1 MQRRRSA
8 GGTRNRY
15 EIAAPESGHD
25 CAIVDVLTQYDFRMC
40 IRMECSPP
48 KKWLRSDRSKLSTG
62 REMGG
67 WECER
72 NVDRGQQA
80 HGFRPTP
87 FFQVS
92 KMAQSMQLIGED
104 GVMAQ
109 ADARAFAMLMAP
121 NRTARRLMAADRT
134 IAGAINRVATMRRRL
149 EAGAKRAYAIADRA
163 LQRELAESI
172 APGWGR
178 TFRVKMQSPPFRS
191 ASDRKISRS
200 KMAPSAA
207 RPLRRYR
214 TPLIDARG
222 RVALYMNVT
231 YKGFKSKGWR
241 SGLAAAHIEYIFRDG
256 SLEEGDVQ
264 LAHPIS
270 NMGESVEE
278 IEAAWRMLETVE
290 EGYRANAKVQYRM
303 VLNLPHG
310 LSAGQR
316 RSFVHEFCERTF
328 ARLGLPY
335 AAALHV
341 PDELSD
347 QRNVHAHIV
356 FSTRPCER
364 TASFQWDVAEEK
376 VNGLTD
382 KAGLFR
388 LRALCAAH
396 MNQACRF
403 AGLATRFTHLSYQA
417 RGLNAQRQERVGPER
432 MAAFDR
438 GETVAVIESNARI
451 VKLNELGVATGRT
464 AKKLGLAQR
473 ETALLA
479 RSVEIAARRRYV
491 HAQRDTLT
499 EFMRRIRAV
508 AIPSRRRSLPDAAVV
523 REIASRAA
531 SVRRVIQARAD
542 HNLPKGRSANVQSIA
557 ANVRRMMSQRILL
570 EARRT
575 GIDQAVTQ
583 LAAIRQRLDQ
593 NGLAAAAAADAA
605 AAVATAAATAA
616 AATVNEAGRA
626 VLLGAKVAPY
636 QTGKLGLQ
644 LDTSRLDASD
654 AARVQAMDD
663 NARRAALSERHRN
676 DRRRAADI
684 AAAAEAQQAQHQR
697 AWNDFVE
704 ELRMKRRYIAL
715 KDGKP
720 VWHASTLGRHGLG
733 PSAILPAEFER
744 DVQEIL
750 QRQRSGLS
758 QISQY
763 CRSAPGG
770 IRKVGDK
777 WSVTESAPPQIRDLV
792 RAWEE
797 EPLMQA
803 ELERQARS
811 APQLPD
817 GPISTTLP
825 SPAPLDGTLG
835 VTPDRSVTVSGG
847 MRIPGDGPSR
857 AAERSNNPV
866 PPRQSLSSYEAML
879 IAAAEARKKHDARW
893 RRSRRLDMPDASS
906 AFGSSGERKPD
917 LIQPRKDI
925 HPFPPDKD
933 FGR

>member
-1 MQRRRSA
+1 VQRRRSA
-8 GGTRNRY
+8 GGTRIRY
-15 EIAAPESGHD
+15 EIAAPEIGHD
-25 CAIVDVLTQYDFRMC
+25 CAIVDVLTQHNSRMFS

-48 KKWLRSDRSKLSTG
+48 KKWPRSDRSKLSTG
-62 REMGG
+62 REVGG

-134 IAGAINRVATMRRRL
+134 IAGAINRVATMRRRR
-149 EAGAKRAYAIADRA
+149 EAGAERAYAIADRA

-207 RPLRRYR
+207 RPLRRYQ

-231 YKGFKSKGWR
+231 YKGFNSKGWR
-241 SGLAAAHIEYIFRDG
+241 SGLAAAHVEYIFRDG

-278 IEAAWRMLETVE
+278 IEAAWRMLEAVE
-290 EGYRANAKVQYRM
+290 EGYRANAKVQYRV

-316 RSFVHEFCERTF
+316 RLFVHEFCERTF
-328 ARLGLPY
+328 GRLGLPY

-347 QRNVHAHIV
+347 RRNVHAHIV

-364 TASFQWDVAEEK
+364 TSSYQWDVAEEK

-396 MNQACRF
+396 MNQACRH

-417 RGLNAQRQERVGPER
+417 RGLNAHRQERVGPER

-451 VKLNELGVATGRT
+451 VALNELGAAGDRT
-464 AKKLGLAQR
+464 TKQLALAER

-479 RSVEIAARRRYV
+479 RSVEIAARRRNLD
-491 HAQRDTLT
+491 AQRGSLAELT
-499 EFMRRIRAV
+499 RRIRDI
-508 AIPSRRRSLPDAAVV
+508 AIPSRRRPLPDVV
-523 REIASRAA
+523 IIREIASGAT
-531 SVRRVIQARAD
+531 SVRTAIQARAD
-542 HNLPKGRSANVQSIA
+542 HYVPKGRADVQSIA
-557 ANVRRMMSQRILL
+557 ATIRRMMAHRNLL

-575 GIDQAVTQ
+575 GLDQAVGQ
-583 LAAIRQRLDQ
+583 LGALRRRLDQ
-593 NGLAAAAAADAA
+593 KRL
-605 AAVATAAATAA
+605 ATAAATAVA
-616 AATVNEAGRA
+616 ANEAGRA
-626 VLLGAKVAPY
+626 ALLGAKVAPY
-636 QTGKLGLQ
+636 QTGKLGLE
-644 LDTSRLDASD
+644 LDLSRLDASE

-684 AAAAEAQQAQHQR
+684 AAAAAAEAQQAQHQR
-697 AWNDFVE
+697 AWIDFVE
-704 ELRMKRRYIAL
+704 ELRLRRRHIAI

-720 VWHASTLGRHGLG
+720 VWDPATLKRHGLE
-733 PSAILPAEFER
+733 PSAIPPTELAR
-744 DVQEIL
+744 DIQEIL
-750 QRQRSGLS
+750 QRQRSEIS

-763 CRSAPGG
+763 CRSSPGS
-770 IRKVGDK
+770 IRKVGNK
-777 WSVTESAPPQIRDLV
+777 WTATESAPPQIRNLL

-797 EPLMQA
+797 EPMVQA
-803 ELERQARS
+803 ALERLVDAPSQ
-811 APQLPD
+811 PQLNPVAA
-817 GPISTTLP
+817 TLP
-825 SPAPLDGTLG
+825 SPAPSIEMPA
-835 VTPDRSVTVSGG
+835 VTPDRSTTGSAG
-847 MRIPGDGPSR
+847 IPGDGRSSS
-857 AAERSNNPV
+857 AERSSS
-866 PPRQSLSSYEAML
+866 PPTPPQSLSPYELML
-879 IAAAEARKKHDARW
+879 VAAAEARAKHDARW
-893 RRSRRLDMPDASS
+893 RRSRRLDMPDSS
-906 AFGSSGERKPD
+906 IALGSSGEQKPD
-917 LIQPRKDI
+917 PKEPRRSLP
-925 HPFPPDKD
+925 PFRPDKD

>member
-1 MQRRRSA
+1 
-8 GGTRNRY
+8 
-15 EIAAPESGHD
+15 
-25 CAIVDVLTQYDFRMC
+25 
-40 IRMECSPP
+40 
-48 KKWLRSDRSKLSTG
+48 
-62 REMGG
+62 
-67 WECER
+67 
-72 NVDRGQQA
+72 
-80 HGFRPTP
+80 
-87 FFQVS
+87 
-92 KMAQSMQLIGED
+92 MAQSMHLVGED

-109 ADARAFAMLMAP
+109 ADARAFAILMAP
-121 NRTARRLMAADRT
+121 NRTARRLASADRT

-149 EAGAKRAYAIADRA
+149 EAGAERAYAIADRA

-178 TFRVKMQSPPFRS
+178 TFRVKMQSPPIRS

-207 RPLRRYR
+207 RPLRRYQ

-264 LAHPIS
+264 LSHPIS

-278 IEAAWRMLETVE
+278 IEAAWRMLEAVE
-290 EGYRANAKVQYRM
+290 EGYRANAKVQYRV

-316 RSFVHEFCERTF
+316 RLFVHEFCERTF
-328 ARLGLPY
+328 GRLGLPY

-347 QRNVHAHIV
+347 RRNVHAHIV

-364 TASFQWDVAEEK
+364 TSSYQWDVAEEK

-451 VKLNELGVATGRT
+451 VALNELGAAGDRT
-464 AKKLGLAQR
+464 TKQLALAER

-479 RSVEIAARRRYV
+479 RSVEIAARRRNLD
-491 HAQRDTLT
+491 AQRDNIAELT
-499 EFMRRIRAV
+499 RRIRDI
-508 AIPSRRRSLPDAAVV
+508 AIPSRRRPLPDVV
-523 REIASRAA
+523 IIREIASGAT
-531 SVRRVIQARAD
+531 SVRTAIQARAD
-542 HNLPKGRSANVQSIA
+542 HYVPKGRADVQSIA
-557 ANVRRMMSQRILL
+557 ATIRRMMAHRNLL

-575 GIDQAVTQ
+575 GLDQAVGQ
-583 LAAIRQRLDQ
+583 LGALRRRLDQ
-593 NGLAAAAAADAA
+593 KRL
-605 AAVATAAATAA
+605 ATAAATAVA
-616 AATVNEAGRA
+616 ANEAGRA

-636 QTGKLGLQ
+636 QTGKLGLE
-644 LDTSRLDASD
+644 LDLSRLDASE

-697 AWNDFVE
+697 AWIDFVE
-704 ELRMKRRYIAL
+704 ELRMRRRYIAI

-720 VWHASTLGRHGLG
+720 VWRPAMLGRHGLE

-750 QRQRSGLS
+750 QRQRSELS

-797 EPLMQA
+797 EPMVQA
-803 ELERQARS
+803 ALERLAHTP
-811 APQLPD
+811 PQPQHN
-817 GPISTTLP
+817 PIATTLL
-825 SPAPLDGTLG
+825 SPAPSKEMSA
-835 VTPDRSVTVSGG
+835 VPPDRSTTGG
-847 MRIPGDGPSR
+847 AGIPGDGRPS
-857 AAERSNNPV
+857 AAGRSSS
-866 PPRQSLSSYEAML
+866 PPKPPQSLSPYELML
-879 IAAAEARKKHDARW
+879 VAAAEARAKHDARW
-893 RRSRRLDMPDASS
+893 RRSRRLDMPDPSNAL
-906 AFGSSGERKPD
+906 GSPGERKPD
-917 LIQPRKDI
+917 PKEPRKSLR
-925 HPFPPDKD
+925 PFPPGRD

>member
-1 MQRRRSA
+1 VQRRRSA
-8 GGTRNRY
+8 GGTRIRY
-15 EIAAPESGHD
+15 EIAAPEIGHD
-25 CAIVDVLTQYDFRMC
+25 CAIVDVLTQHNSRMFS

-48 KKWLRSDRSKLSTG
+48 KKWPRSDRSKLSTG
-62 REMGG
+62 REVGG

-109 ADARAFAMLMAP
+109 ADARAFAILMASD
-121 NRTARRLMAADRT
+121 RTARRLRATDRT
-134 IAGAINRVATMRRRL
+134 IAGAINRVATMRRRR
-149 EAGAKRAYAIADRA
+149 EAGAERAYAIADRA

-207 RPLRRYR
+207 RPLRRYQ

-231 YKGFKSKGWR
+231 YKGFNSKGWR

-278 IEAAWRMLETVE
+278 IEAAWRMLEAVE
-290 EGYRANAKVQYRM
+290 EGYRANAKVQYRV
-303 VLNLPHG
+303 VLNLPHE

-316 RSFVHEFCERTF
+316 RSFVYEFCERTF
-328 ARLGLPY
+328 GRLGLPY
-335 AAALHV
+335 AAALHA

-364 TASFQWDVAEEK
+364 TASYQWDLAEEK

-396 MNQACRF
+396 MNQACRH

-417 RGLNAQRQERVGPER
+417 RGLNAQRQERVGPQR

-451 VKLNELGVATGRT
+451 VKLNELGVATDRT
-464 AKKLGLAQR
+464 AKKLVLAER

-479 RSVEIAARRRYV
+479 RSVEIAARRRNLA
-491 HAQRDTLT
+491 AQRDTLAKLT
-499 EFMRRIRAV
+499 RRIRAV
-508 AIPSRRRSLPDAAVV
+508 TIPSRRRPLPDVAIV
-523 REIASRAA
+523 RDIASGAVSVRKVIEARAA
-531 SVRRVIQARAD
+531 
-542 HNLPKGRSANVQSIA
+542 HNVPMSRSANVRSIA
-557 ANVRRMMSQRILL
+557 ATVRRMMAQRILL

-583 LAAIRQRLDQ
+583 LGAIRQRVDQ
-593 NGLAAAAAADAA
+593 NRL
-605 AAVATAAATAA
+605 ATATATATAA
-616 AATVNEAGRA
+616 AANEAGRS

-636 QTGKLGLQ
+636 QTGRLGLE
-644 LDTSRLDASD
+644 LDISRLDASE
-654 AARVQAMDD
+654 AARVQAMDEH
-663 NARRAALSERHRN
+663 ARRAALSERHRN
-676 DRRRAADI
+676 DRRTAADI
-684 AAAAEAQQAQHQR
+684 TAAAEAHQAQHQR
-697 AWNDFVE
+697 AWSNLLQ
-704 ELRMKRRYIAL
+704 ELRKTRRYIPSEN
-715 KDGKP
+715 GKP
-720 VWHASTLGRHGLG
+720 VWHSSTLGRHGLG
-733 PSAILPAEFER
+733 PSAILPAELER

-750 QRQRSGLS
+750 QRQRSEMS

-763 CRSAPGG
+763 CRSSPGS
-770 IRKVGDK
+770 IRKVGDT
-777 WSVTESAPPQIRDLV
+777 WSVAETAPPGIRDLV
-792 RAWEE
+792 GAWAN
-797 EPLMQA
+797 EPLVQA
-803 ELERQARS
+803 ALERQARS
-811 APQLPD
+811 ATETQN
-817 GPISTTLP
+817 GPVSSSLP
-825 SPAPLDGTLG
+825 SPAPSNEISA
-835 VTPDRSVTVSGG
+835 VTPDRSATVSGG
-847 MRIPGDGPSR
+847 VGIPGDGRSRVAEPSN
-857 AAERSNNPV
+857 SPL
-866 PPRQSLSSYEAML
+866 PPRQRLSSYEQIL
-879 IAAAEARKKHDARW
+879 VAAAEARKKHDARW
-893 RRSRRLDMPDASS
+893 RRARRLDMPDASS
-906 AFGSSGERKPD
+906 ALGSPGERKPD
-917 LIQPRKDI
+917 QIRPKEGVR
-925 HPFPPDKD
+925 PFPPDKD

>member
-1 MQRRRSA
+1 
-8 GGTRNRY
+8 
-15 EIAAPESGHD
+15 
-25 CAIVDVLTQYDFRMC
+25 
-40 IRMECSPP
+40 
-48 KKWLRSDRSKLSTG
+48 
-62 REMGG
+62 
-67 WECER
+67 
-72 NVDRGQQA
+72 
-80 HGFRPTP
+80 
-87 FFQVS
+87 
-92 KMAQSMQLIGED
+92 MAQSMQLIGED

-109 ADARAFAMLMAP
+109 ADARAFAILMAP
-121 NRTARRLMAADRT
+121 DRTARRLRAADRT
-134 IAGAINRVATMRRRL
+134 IAGAINRVATMRRRR
-149 EAGAKRAYAIADRA
+149 EAGAERAYATADRA

-207 RPLRRYR
+207 RPLRRYQ

-231 YKGFKSKGWR
+231 YKGFNSKGWR

-278 IEAAWRMLETVE
+278 IEAAWRMLEAVE
-290 EGYRANAKVQYRM
+290 EGYRANAKVQYRV
-303 VLNLPHG
+303 VLNLPHE

-328 ARLGLPY
+328 GRLGLPY

-364 TASFQWDVAEEK
+364 TASYQWDVAEEK

-396 MNQACRF
+396 MNQACRH

-451 VKLNELGVATGRT
+451 VKLNELSVATNST
-464 AKKLGLAQR
+464 AKKLVLAER

-479 RSVEIAARRRYV
+479 RSVEIAARRRNLA
-491 HAQRDTLT
+491 AQRDTLAELT
-499 EFMRRIRAV
+499 RRIRAV
-508 AIPSRRRSLPDAAVV
+508 AIPSRRRPLPDVAIV
-523 REIASRAA
+523 RDIALRAA
-531 SVRRVIQARAD
+531 SVRKVIDARAA
-542 HNLPKGRSANVQSIA
+542 HYVPMSRSADVQSIA
-557 ANVRRMMSQRILL
+557 ATVRRMMAQRILL

-575 GIDQAVTQ
+575 GVDQAVTQ
-583 LAAIRQRLDQ
+583 LGAIRQRLDQ
-593 NGLAAAAAADAA
+593 NRLVT
-605 AAVATAAATAA
+605 AVATATAA
-616 AATVNEAGRA
+616 NEAGRS

-636 QTGKLGLQ
+636 QTGRLGLE
-644 LDTSRLDASD
+644 LDISRLDASE
-654 AARVQAMDD
+654 AARVQAMDEH
-663 NARRAALSERHRN
+663 ARRAALSERHRN
-676 DRRRAADI
+676 DRRTAADI
-684 AAAAEAQQAQHQR
+684 AAAAAAEAHQAQHQR
-697 AWNDFVE
+697 AWNDIVA
-704 ELRMKRRYIAL
+704 ELRMKRRYIAI

-720 VWHASTLGRHGLG
+720 VWDPSMLGRHGLE
-733 PSAILPAEFER
+733 PSAIPPAERAR

-750 QRQRSGLS
+750 QRQRSEMS

-763 CRSAPGG
+763 CRSSPGS

-777 WSVTESAPPQIRDLV
+777 WSVTESAPPQIRNLL

-797 EPLMQA
+797 EPMVQA
-803 ELERQARS
+803 ALERLAEVPSQ
-811 APQLPD
+811 PQNMPVAA
-817 GPISTTLP
+817 TLP
-825 SPAPLDGTLG
+825 YPAPSSGISA
-835 VTPDRSVTVSGG
+835 VTPDRSATVGVG
-847 MRIPGDGPSR
+847 IPGDGRPS
-857 AAERSNNPV
+857 AAERSSSAPS
-866 PPRQSLSSYEAML
+866 PRQRLSSYEQIL
-879 IAAAEARKKHDARW
+879 VAAAEARKKHDARW

-906 AFGSSGERKPD
+906 ALGSPGERKPD
-917 LIQPRKDI
+917 QIQPREGVR
-925 HPFPPDKD
+925 PFPPDKD

>member
-1 MQRRRSA
+1 
-8 GGTRNRY
+8 
-15 EIAAPESGHD
+15 
-25 CAIVDVLTQYDFRMC
+25 
-40 IRMECSPP
+40 
-48 KKWLRSDRSKLSTG
+48 
-62 REMGG
+62 
-67 WECER
+67 
-72 NVDRGQQA
+72 
-80 HGFRPTP
+80 
-87 FFQVS
+87 
-92 KMAQSMQLIGED
+92 MQLIGED

-109 ADARAFAMLMAP
+109 ADARAFAILMATD
-121 NRTARRLMAADRT
+121 RTARRLRAADRT
-134 IAGAINRVATMRRRL
+134 IAGAINRVATMRRRR
-149 EAGAKRAYAIADRA
+149 EAGAERAYAIADRA

-178 TFRVKMQSPPFRS
+178 TFRVKMQSPPFRP

-231 YKGFKSKGWR
+231 YKGFNSKGWR
-241 SGLAAAHIEYIFRDG
+241 SGLAAAHVEYIFRDG

-264 LAHPIS
+264 LVHPIS

-278 IEAAWRMLETVE
+278 IEAAWRMLEAVE
-290 EGYRANAKVQYRM
+290 EGYRANAKVQYRV
-303 VLNLPHG
+303 VLNLPHE

-316 RSFVHEFCERTF
+316 RSFVYEFCERTF
-328 ARLGLPY
+328 GRLGLPY

-364 TASFQWDVAEEK
+364 TASYQWDVAEEK

-396 MNQACRF
+396 MNQACRH

-438 GETVAVIESNARI
+438 GETVAVIENNAHI
-451 VKLNELGVATGRT
+451 VTLNELSVATDST
-464 AKKLGLAQR
+464 AKKRVLAER

-479 RSVEIAARRRYV
+479 RSVEIAARRRNLD
-491 HAQRDTLT
+491 AQRDTLAKLT
-499 EFMRRIRAV
+499 RRIRAV
-508 AIPSRRRSLPDAAVV
+508 AIPSRRRPLPDVAIV

-531 SVRRVIQARAD
+531 SVRTVIRARAA
-542 HNLPKGRSANVQSIA
+542 HNVPMSRSADVQSIA
-557 ANVRRMMSQRILL
+557 ATVRRMMAQRILL

-575 GIDQAVTQ
+575 GLDQTVAQ
-583 LAAIRQRLDQ
+583 LRAIRQRLDQ
-593 NGLAAAAAADAA
+593 NRLT
-605 AAVATAAATAA
+605 TAAATAA
-616 AATVNEAGRA
+616 AANEAGRS

-636 QTGKLGLQ
+636 QTGRLGLE
-644 LDTSRLDASD
+644 LDISRLDGAE
-654 AARVQAMDD
+654 AARVQAMDEH
-663 NARRAALSERHRN
+663 ARRAALSERHRN
-676 DRRRAADI
+676 DRRAAADLK
-684 AAAAEAQQAQHQR
+684 AAAEKGQRQHQV
-697 AWNDFVE
+697 AWQNLLE
-704 ELRMKRRYIAL
+704 ELRTKRRHIAT

-720 VWHASTLGRHGLG
+720 VWDPSMLGRHGLK
-733 PSAILPAEFER
+733 PSAIPPAELAH

-750 QRQRSGLS
+750 QRQRSEMS

-763 CRSAPGG
+763 CRSAPGS

-777 WSVTESAPPQIRDLV
+777 WSVTESAPPQIRNLF

-797 EPLMQA
+797 EPMVQA
-803 ELERQARS
+803 ALERLAD
-811 APQLPD
+811 APPQPQNM
-817 GPISTTLP
+817 PVAATLP
-825 SPAPLDGTLG
+825 SPAPSNGISA
-835 VTPDRSVTVSGG
+835 VTPDRSATVGVG
-847 MRIPGDGPSR
+847 IPGDGRSR
-857 AAERSNNPV
+857 AAERSSTAPS
-866 PPRQSLSSYEAML
+866 PRQRLSSYEQIL
-879 IAAAEARKKHDARW
+879 VAAAEARKKHDARW

-906 AFGSSGERKPD
+906 ALGSPGGRKPD
-917 LIQPRKDI
+917 QIQPREGVR
-925 HPFPPDKD
+925 PVPPDKD

>member
-1 MQRRRSA
+1 
-8 GGTRNRY
+8 
-15 EIAAPESGHD
+15 
-25 CAIVDVLTQYDFRMC
+25 
-40 IRMECSPP
+40 
-48 KKWLRSDRSKLSTG
+48 
-62 REMGG
+62 
-67 WECER
+67 
-72 NVDRGQQA
+72 
-80 HGFRPTP
+80 
-87 FFQVS
+87 
-92 KMAQSMQLIGED
+92 MAQSMQLISED

-109 ADARAFAMLMAP
+109 ADARAFAILMAP
-121 NRTARRLMAADRT
+121 KRTARRLASADRT
-134 IAGAINRVATMRRRL
+134 IAGAINRVATMRRRR
-149 EAGAKRAYAIADRA
+149 EAGAERAYAIADRA

-191 ASDRKISRS
+191 ASDRKIGRS

-207 RPLRRYR
+207 RPLRRYQ

-278 IEAAWRMLETVE
+278 IEAAWRMVEAVE
-290 EGYRANAKVQYRM
+290 EGYRANAKVQYRV

-316 RSFVHEFCERTF
+316 RSLVHEFCERAF
-328 ARLGLPY
+328 GRLGLPY

-364 TASFQWDVAEEK
+364 TASYQWDVAEEK

-403 AGLATRFTHLSYQA
+403 AGLETRFTHLSYQA
-417 RGLNAQRQERVGPER
+417 RGLNAQRQERVGPQR

-451 VKLNELGVATGRT
+451 VTLNELGVATDST
-464 AKKLGLAQR
+464 AKKLVLAER

-479 RSVEIAARRRYV
+479 RSVEIAARRRNLA
-491 HAQRDTLT
+491 AQRDTLAELT
-499 EFMRRIRAV
+499 RRIRAV
-508 AIPSRRRSLPDAAVV
+508 TIPSHRRPLPDVAVV
-523 REIASRAA
+523 RKVASCAA
-531 SVRRVIQARAD
+531 SIRTAIQARAD
-542 HNLPKGRSANVQSIA
+542 HYVPKGRSADVQSIA
-557 ANVRRMMSQRILL
+557 ATIRRMMAHRNLL

-575 GIDQAVTQ
+575 GLDQAVGQ
-583 LAAIRQRLDQ
+583 LRALRRRLDQ
-593 NGLAAAAAADAA
+593 KRL
-605 AAVATAAATAA
+605 ATAAATAVA
-616 AATVNEAGRA
+616 ANEAGRA

-636 QTGKLGLQ
+636 QTGKLGLE
-644 LDTSRLDASD
+644 LDLSRLDASE
-654 AARVQAMDD
+654 AARVQAMDE
-663 NARRAALSERHRN
+663 NACRAALSERHRN

-684 AAAAEAQQAQHQR
+684 AAAAAAEAQQAQHQR
-697 AWNDFVE
+697 AWIDFVE
-704 ELRMKRRYIAL
+704 ELRIKRRYIAI

-720 VWHASTLGRHGLG
+720 VWRPSTLGRHGLA
-733 PSAILPAEFER
+733 PSAILPAELER

-750 QRQRSGLS
+750 QRQRSEIS

-763 CRSAPGG
+763 CRSSPGG

-777 WSVTESAPPQIRDLV
+777 WSVTESAPPQMRNLF

-797 EPLMQA
+797 EPMVQA
-803 ELERQARS
+803 ALERLAA
-811 APQLPD
+811 APSQPQNK
-817 GPISTTLP
+817 PVAATLP
-825 SPAPLDGTLG
+825 SPAPSNEMPA
-835 VTPDRSVTVSGG
+835 VTPDRSATGG
-847 MRIPGDGPSR
+847 AGIPGDGRPS
-857 AAERSNNPV
+857 AAERSSS
-866 PPRQSLSSYEAML
+866 PPKPPQSLSPYELML
-879 IAAAEARKKHDARW
+879 VAAAEARAKHDARW
-893 RRSRRLDMPDASS
+893 RRSRRLDMPDPSNAL
-906 AFGSSGERKPD
+906 GSPGERKPD
-917 LIQPRKDI
+917 PKEPSKSLR
-925 HPFPPDKD
+925 PFPPGLD

>member
-1 MQRRRSA
+1 
-8 GGTRNRY
+8 
-15 EIAAPESGHD
+15 
-25 CAIVDVLTQYDFRMC
+25 
-40 IRMECSPP
+40 
-48 KKWLRSDRSKLSTG
+48 
-62 REMGG
+62 
-67 WECER
+67 
-72 NVDRGQQA
+72 
-80 HGFRPTP
+80 
-87 FFQVS
+87 
-92 KMAQSMQLIGED
+92 MAQSMQLIGED

-109 ADARAFAMLMAP
+109 ADARAFAILMAP
-121 NRTARRLMAADRT
+121 DRTARRLRAADRT
-134 IAGAINRVATMRRRL
+134 IAGAINRVATMRRRR
-149 EAGAKRAYAIADRA
+149 EAGAERAYAIADRA

-207 RPLRRYR
+207 RPLRRYQ

-231 YKGFKSKGWR
+231 YKGFNSKGWR

-278 IEAAWRMLETVE
+278 IEAAWRMLEAVE
-290 EGYRANAKVQYRM
+290 EGYRANAKVQYRV
-303 VLNLPHG
+303 VLNLPHE

-316 RSFVHEFCERTF
+316 RSFVYEFCERTF
-328 ARLGLPY
+328 GRLGLPY

-364 TASFQWDVAEEK
+364 TASYQWDVAEEK

-396 MNQACRF
+396 MNQACRH

-417 RGLNAQRQERVGPER
+417 RGLNAQRQERVGPQR
-432 MAAFDR
+432 MAAFDG

-451 VKLNELGVATGRT
+451 VKLNELSVATDRT
-464 AKKLGLAQR
+464 AKKLVLAER
-473 ETALLA
+473 ETARLA
-479 RSVEIAARRRYV
+479 RSVEIAARRRNLA
-491 HAQRDTLT
+491 AQRDTLAELT
-499 EFMRRIRAV
+499 RRIRAFT
-508 AIPSRRRSLPDAAVV
+508 IPSRRRPLPDVAIV
-523 REIASRAA
+523 RDIASRAA
-531 SVRRVIQARAD
+531 SVRTVIEARAA
-542 HNLPKGRSANVQSIA
+542 HNVPMSRSADVQSIA
-557 ANVRRMMSQRILL
+557 ATVRRMIAQRILL

-583 LAAIRQRLDQ
+583 LGAIRQRLDQ
-593 NGLAAAAAADAA
+593 NRVATATAT
-605 AAVATAAATAA
+605 ATAAA
-616 AATVNEAGRA
+616 VNEAGRS

-636 QTGKLGLQ
+636 QTGRLGLE
-644 LDTSRLDASD
+644 LDISRLDASE
-654 AARVQAMDD
+654 AARVQAMEE

-676 DRRRAADI
+676 DRRTAADLK
-684 AAAAEAQQAQHQR
+684 AAAEEGKRQHQV
-697 AWNDFVE
+697 AWQNLLE
-704 ELRMKRRYIAL
+704 ELRMKRRYIAI

-720 VWHASTLGRHGLG
+720 VWDPSMLDRHGLE
-733 PSAILPAEFER
+733 PSAILPAERAR

-750 QRQRSGLS
+750 QRQRSELS

-777 WSVTESAPPQIRDLV
+777 WSVTESTPPQIRDLV

-825 SPAPLDGTLG
+825 SPAPPDGTLG

-906 AFGSSGERKPD
+906 ALGSSGERKPD

-925 HPFPPDKD
+925 RPFPPDKD

>member
-1 MQRRRSA
+1 
-8 GGTRNRY
+8 
-15 EIAAPESGHD
+15 
-25 CAIVDVLTQYDFRMC
+25 
-40 IRMECSPP
+40 
-48 KKWLRSDRSKLSTG
+48 
-62 REMGG
+62 
-67 WECER
+67 
-72 NVDRGQQA
+72 
-80 HGFRPTP
+80 
-87 FFQVS
+87 
-92 KMAQSMQLIGED
+92 MAQSMQLIGED

-109 ADARAFAMLMAP
+109 ADARAFAILMAP
-121 NRTARRLMAADRT
+121 NRTSRRLLAADRT

-214 TPLIDARG
+214 TPLVDARG

-270 NMGESVEE
+270 NMGESIEE

-290 EGYRANAKVQYRM
+290 EGYRANAKVQYRV

-328 ARLGLPY
+328 GRLGLPY

-364 TASFQWDVAEEK
+364 TASYQWDVAEEK

-403 AGLATRFTHLSYQA
+403 AGLETRFTHLSYQA
-417 RGLNAQRQERVGPER
+417 RGLNAQRQERVRPQR

-451 VKLNELGVATGRT
+451 VKLNELGIATDRT
-464 AKKLGLAQR
+464 AKTLVLAER

-479 RSVEIAARRRYV
+479 RSVEIAARRRHL
-491 HAQRDTLT
+491 HAQRDTLA
-499 EFMRRIRAV
+499 EFVRRIRAV
-508 AIPSRRRSLPDAAVV
+508 TIPSRRRPLPDVEIV

-531 SVRRVIQARAD
+531 SVGNAIHARGAY
-542 HNLPKGRSANVQSIA
+542 NVTMGRSDHVQSIA
-557 ANVRRMMSQRILL
+557 ATVRRMMAQRILL

-575 GIDQAVTQ
+575 GVDQAVTQ
-583 LAAIRQRLDQ
+583 LGAIRQRLDR
-593 NGLAAAAAADAA
+593 NRL
-605 AAVATAAATAA
+605 VTAAATAA
-616 AATVNEAGRA
+616 AANEAGRS

-636 QTGKLGLQ
+636 QTGRLGLE
-644 LDTSRLDASD
+644 LDITRLDASE
-654 AARVQAMDD
+654 AARVQAMDE

-704 ELRMKRRYIAL
+704 ELRMKRRYIAI
-715 KDGKP
+715 KDGNP
-720 VWHASTLGRHGLG
+720 VWHPAMLGRHGLA
-733 PSAILPAEFER
+733 PSAILPAKLER

-750 QRQRSGLS
+750 QRQRSEIS

-763 CRSAPGG
+763 CMSAPGG

-777 WSVTESAPPQIRDLV
+777 WSVTESAPPQIRNLF

-797 EPLMQA
+797 EPMVQA
-803 ELERQARS
+803 ALERLAA
-811 APQLPD
+811 APSQPQNK
-817 GPISTTLP
+817 PVAATLP
-825 SPAPLDGTLG
+825 SPAPSNEMSA
-835 VTPDRSVTVSGG
+835 VPPDRSTTGG
-847 MRIPGDGPSR
+847 AGIPGDGRPS
-857 AAERSNNPV
+857 AAERSSS
-866 PPRQSLSSYEAML
+866 PPKPPQSLSPYELML
-879 IAAAEARKKHDARW
+879 VAAAEARAKHDARW
-893 RRSRRLDMPDASS
+893 RRSRRLDMPDTSIAL
-906 AFGSSGERKPD
+906 GSPGERKPD
-917 LIQPRKDI
+917 PKEPRKSLR
-925 HPFPPDKD
+925 PFPPGRD

>member
-1 MQRRRSA
+1 M
-8 GGTRNRY
+8 
-15 EIAAPESGHD
+15 H
-25 CAIVDVLTQYDFRMC
+25 
-40 IRMECSPP
+40 
-48 KKWLRSDRSKLSTG
+48 
-62 REMGG
+62 
-67 WECER
+67 
-72 NVDRGQQA
+72 
-80 HGFRPTP
+80 
-87 FFQVS
+87 
-92 KMAQSMQLIGED
+92 LISED

-109 ADARAFAMLMAP
+109 ADARVFAILMAP
-121 NRTARRLMAADRT
+121 NRTSRRLLAADRT

-178 TFRVKMQSPPFRS
+178 TFRVKMQSQPFRS

-241 SGLAAAHIEYIFRDG
+241 SGLAAAHIEYIFRNG

-278 IEAAWRMLETVE
+278 IEAAWRMLEAVE
-290 EGYRANAKVQYRM
+290 EGYRANAKVQYRV

-316 RSFVHEFCERTF
+316 RLFVHEFCERTF
-328 ARLGLPY
+328 GRLGLPY

-347 QRNVHAHIV
+347 RRNVHAHIV

-364 TASFQWDVAEEK
+364 TSSYQWDVAEEK

-396 MNQACRF
+396 LNQACRH

-417 RGLNAQRQERVGPER
+417 RGLNAHRQERVGPER

-438 GETVAVIESNARI
+438 GETVAVIENNAHI
-451 VKLNELGVATGRT
+451 VTLNELSVATDST
-464 AKKLGLAQR
+464 AKKLVLAER

-479 RSVEIAARRRYV
+479 RSVEIAARRRNLA
-491 HAQRDTLT
+491 AQRDTLAELT
-499 EFMRRIRAV
+499 RRIRAFT
-508 AIPSRRRSLPDAAVV
+508 IPSRRRPLPDVAIV
-523 REIASRAA
+523 RDIASRAA
-531 SVRRVIQARAD
+531 SVRTVIEARAA
-542 HNLPKGRSANVQSIA
+542 HNVPMSRSADVQSIA
-557 ANVRRMMSQRILL
+557 ATVRRMIAQRILL

-583 LAAIRQRLDQ
+583 LGAIRQRLDQ
-593 NGLAAAAAADAA
+593 NRVATATAT
-605 AAVATAAATAA
+605 ATAAA
-616 AATVNEAGRA
+616 VNEAGRS

-636 QTGKLGLQ
+636 QTGRLGLE
-644 LDTSRLDASD
+644 LDISRLDASE
-654 AARVQAMDD
+654 AARVQAMEE

-676 DRRRAADI
+676 DRRTAADLK
-684 AAAAEAQQAQHQR
+684 AAAEEGKRQHQV
-697 AWNDFVE
+697 AWQNLLE
-704 ELRMKRRYIAL
+704 ELRMKRRYIAI

-720 VWHASTLGRHGLG
+720 VWDPSMLDRHGLE
-733 PSAILPAEFER
+733 PSAILPAERAR

-750 QRQRSGLS
+750 QRQRSELS

-811 APQLPD
+811 APQPPD
-817 GPISTTLP
+817 GPISTTLS
-825 SPAPLDGTLG
+825 SPAPSDGTSG
-835 VTPDRSVTVSGG
+835 ATPDRSVTVSGG

-906 AFGSSGERKPD
+906 ALGSSGERKPD

-925 HPFPPDKD
+925 RPFPPDKD

>member
-1 MQRRRSA
+1 M
-8 GGTRNRY
+8 
-15 EIAAPESGHD
+15 H
-25 CAIVDVLTQYDFRMC
+25 
-40 IRMECSPP
+40 
-48 KKWLRSDRSKLSTG
+48 
-62 REMGG
+62 
-67 WECER
+67 
-72 NVDRGQQA
+72 
-80 HGFRPTP
+80 
-87 FFQVS
+87 
-92 KMAQSMQLIGED
+92 LISED

-109 ADARAFAMLMAP
+109 ADARAFAILMAP
-121 NRTARRLMAADRT
+121 NRTARRLAAADRT
-134 IAGAINRVATMRRRL
+134 IAGAINRVATMRRRR
-149 EAGAKRAYAIADRA
+149 EAGAERAYAIADRA

-178 TFRVKMQSPPFRS
+178 TFRVKLQNLPFRP

-200 KMAPSAA
+200 KKVPSAA
-207 RPLRRYR
+207 RPLRRYQ

-264 LAHPIS
+264 LSHPIS

-278 IEAAWRMLETVE
+278 IEAAWRMLEAVE
-290 EGYRANAKVQYRM
+290 EGYRANAKVQYRV

-316 RSFVHEFCERTF
+316 RLFVHEFCERTF
-328 ARLGLPY
+328 GRLGLPY

-347 QRNVHAHIV
+347 RRNVHAHIV

-364 TASFQWDVAEEK
+364 TSSYQWDVAEEK

-388 LRALCAAH
+388 LRAFCAAH
-396 MNQACRF
+396 LNQACRH

-417 RGLNAQRQERVGPER
+417 RGLNAHRQERVGPER

-451 VKLNELGVATGRT
+451 VALNELGAAGDRT
-464 AKKLGLAQR
+464 TKQLALAER
-473 ETALLA
+473 ETALLV
-479 RSVEIAARRRYV
+479 RSVEIAARRRNLD
-491 HAQRDTLT
+491 AQRDNIAELT
-499 EFMRRIRAV
+499 KRIRAI
-508 AIPSRRRSLPDAAVV
+508 AIPSRRRPLPDVV
-523 REIASRAA
+523 IIREIASGAT
-531 SVRRVIQARAD
+531 SVRTAIQARAD
-542 HNLPKGRSANVQSIA
+542 HYVPKGRADVQSIA
-557 ANVRRMMSQRILL
+557 ATIRRMMAHRNLL

-575 GIDQAVTQ
+575 GLDQAVGQ
-583 LAAIRQRLDQ
+583 LRALRRRLDQ
-593 NGLAAAAAADAA
+593 KRL
-605 AAVATAAATAA
+605 ATAAATAVA
-616 AATVNEAGRA
+616 ANEAGRA

-636 QTGKLGLQ
+636 QTGKLGLE
-644 LDTSRLDASD
+644 LDLSRLDASE

-704 ELRMKRRYIAL
+704 ELRMKRRYIAI

-720 VWHASTLGRHGLG
+720 VWRPAMLGRHGLER
-733 PSAILPAEFER
+733 SAILPTELER
-744 DVQEIL
+744 NIQEIL
-750 QRQRSGLS
+750 QRQRSEIS

-763 CRSAPGG
+763 CRSSPGS
-770 IRKVGDK
+770 IRKVGNK
-777 WSVTESAPPQIRDLV
+777 WTVTESAPLQIRNLV

-797 EPLMQA
+797 EPMVQA
-803 ELERQARS
+803 ALERLAHTP
-811 APQLPD
+811 PQPQHN
-817 GPISTTLP
+817 PIATTLLSPPP
-825 SPAPLDGTLG
+825 SKEMSAVP
-835 VTPDRSVTVSGG
+835 PDRSTTGG
-847 MRIPGDGPSR
+847 AGIPGDELSS
-857 AAERSNNPV
+857 AAERSIS
-866 PPRQSLSSYEAML
+866 PPTPPQSLSPYEL
-879 IAAAEARKKHDARW
+879 TLVAAAEARAKHDARW
-893 RRSRRLDMPDASS
+893 RRSRRLDMPDPSNAL
-906 AFGSSGERKPD
+906 GSPSERKHD
-917 LIQPRKDI
+917 LKEPRKSLR
-925 HPFPPDKD
+925 PFPPGLD

>member
-1 MQRRRSA
+1 
-8 GGTRNRY
+8 
-15 EIAAPESGHD
+15 
-25 CAIVDVLTQYDFRMC
+25 
-40 IRMECSPP
+40 
-48 KKWLRSDRSKLSTG
+48 
-62 REMGG
+62 
-67 WECER
+67 
-72 NVDRGQQA
+72 
-80 HGFRPTP
+80 
-87 FFQVS
+87 
-92 KMAQSMQLIGED
+92 

-109 ADARAFAMLMAP
+109 ADARAFAILMAP
-121 NRTARRLMAADRT
+121 KRTARRLQAADRT
-134 IAGAINRVATMRRRL
+134 IAGAINRVATMRRRR
-149 EAGAKRAYAIADRA
+149 EAGAERAYAIADRA

-191 ASDRKISRS
+191 ASGRKISRS

-241 SGLAAAHIEYIFRDG
+241 PGLAAAHIEYIFRDG

-270 NMGESVEE
+270 NMGESIEE

-364 TASFQWDVAEEK
+364 TSSYQWDVAEEK

-396 MNQACRF
+396 LNQACRH

-438 GETVAVIESNARI
+438 GEKVAVIESNARI
-451 VKLNELGVATGRT
+451 VALNELGVAGDKTT
-464 AKKLGLAQR
+464 KQLALAER

-479 RSVEIAARRRYV
+479 RSIEIAARRRNLQ
-491 HAQRDTLT
+491 ARRDTLT
-499 EFMRRIRAV
+499 EIARRIHART
-508 AIPSRRRSLPDAAVV
+508 IPSRRRPMPDVAIV
-523 REIASRAA
+523 REIGSRAV
-531 SVRRVIQARAD
+531 SVRKAIQARVAD
-542 HNLPKGRSANVQSIA
+542 NVTTSRSTHVQSIA
-557 ANVRRMMSQRILL
+557 ATVRRMMAQRILL
-570 EARRT
+570 EARRQ
-575 GIDQAVTQ
+575 GIRQVASQ
-583 LAAIRQRLDQ
+583 LGAIRQRLVE
-593 NGLAAAAAADAA
+593 NRL
-605 AAVATAAATAA
+605 ATAA
-616 AATVNEAGRA
+616 AANEAGRS
-626 VLLGAKVAPY
+626 VLLRAEVAPY
-636 QTGKLGLQ
+636 QTDRFGLH
-644 LDTSRLDASD
+644 LDVSRLDDSD
-654 AARVQAMDD
+654 AARVQAMDEG
-663 NARRAALSERHRN
+663 ARSAALSERYRN
-676 DRRRAADI
+676 DRRRSAEVAAT
-684 AAAAEAQQAQHQR
+684 AATEAHEAQRQR
-697 AWNDFVE
+697 AWNDFIE
-704 ELRMKRRYIAL
+704 ELRLRRRHIAI

-720 VWHASTLGRHGLG
+720 VWDPATLKRHGLETSVI
-733 PSAILPAEFER
+733 PPTELAR
-744 DVQEIL
+744 DIQEIL
-750 QRQRSGLS
+750 HRQRSEIS
-758 QISQY
+758 QISQH
-763 CRSAPGG
+763 CTSSPGS
-770 IRKVGDK
+770 IRKVGNK
-777 WSVTESAPPQIRDLV
+777 WVVTESAPPQIRDLV

-797 EPLMQA
+797 EPMVQA
-803 ELERQARS
+803 ALKRLAHMP
-811 APQLPD
+811 PQSQLNPVA
-817 GPISTTLP
+817 TTLP
-825 SPAPLDGTLG
+825 SPAPSKEMSA
-835 VTPDRSVTVSGG
+835 VTPDRSTMGIAG
-847 MRIPGDGPSR
+847 IPGDGRPS
-857 AAERSNNPV
+857 AAERSSS
-866 PPRQSLSSYEAML
+866 PPTLPQSLSPYELML
-879 IAAAEARKKHDARW
+879 VAAAEARAKHDARW
-893 RRSRRLDMPDASS
+893 RRSRRLDMPDTSIAL
-906 AFGSSGERKPD
+906 GSPGERKPD
-917 LIQPRKDI
+917 PKKPRKSLR
-925 HPFPPDKD
+925 PFPPGRD

>member
-1 MQRRRSA
+1 
-8 GGTRNRY
+8 
-15 EIAAPESGHD
+15 
-25 CAIVDVLTQYDFRMC
+25 
-40 IRMECSPP
+40 
-48 KKWLRSDRSKLSTG
+48 
-62 REMGG
+62 
-67 WECER
+67 
-72 NVDRGQQA
+72 
-80 HGFRPTP
+80 
-87 FFQVS
+87 
-92 KMAQSMQLIGED
+92 MQLIGED

-109 ADARAFAMLMAP
+109 ADARAFAILMAP
-121 NRTARRLMAADRT
+121 DRTARRLRAADRT
-134 IAGAINRVATMRRRL
+134 IAGAINRVATMRRRR
-149 EAGAKRAYAIADRA
+149 EAGAERAYAIADRA

-207 RPLRRYR
+207 RPLRRYQ

-231 YKGFKSKGWR
+231 YKGFNSKGWR

-270 NMGESVEE
+270 NLGESVEE
-278 IEAAWRMLETVE
+278 IEAAWRMLEAVE
-290 EGYRANAKVQYRM
+290 EGYRANAKVQYRV
-303 VLNLPHG
+303 VLNLPHE

-316 RSFVHEFCERTF
+316 RSFVYEFCERTF
-328 ARLGLPY
+328 GRLGLPY

-364 TASFQWDVAEEK
+364 TASYQWDVAEEK

-396 MNQACRF
+396 MNQACRH

-438 GETVAVIESNARI
+438 GETVAVIENNAHI
-451 VKLNELGVATGRT
+451 VTLNELSVATDST
-464 AKKLGLAQR
+464 AKKLVLAER

-479 RSVEIAARRRYV
+479 RSVEIAARRRNLA
-491 HAQRDTLT
+491 AQRDTLAELT
-499 EFMRRIRAV
+499 RRIRAV
-508 AIPSRRRSLPDAAVV
+508 AIPSRRRPLPDVAIV
-523 REIASRAA
+523 RDIASRAA
-531 SVRRVIQARAD
+531 SVRTAIQERVAYHVPVSRNAD
-542 HNLPKGRSANVQSIA
+542 VENIA
-557 ANVRRMMSQRILL
+557 ANVRRMTAQRILL

-575 GIDQAVTQ
+575 GLDHAVAQ
-583 LAAIRQRLDQ
+583 LRAIRQRLDQ
-593 NGLAAAAAADAA
+593 NRLATATATAT
-605 AAVATAAATAA
+605 ATAAATGTATAA
-616 AATVNEAGRA
+616 AANEAGRS

-644 LDTSRLDASD
+644 LDTSRLDASEV
-654 AARVQAMDD
+654 ARVQAMDE

-684 AAAAEAQQAQHQR
+684 AAAAAAESYQAQHQR
-697 AWNDFVE
+697 AWNDLLQ
-704 ELRMKRRYIAL
+704 ELRKTRRYIPSEN
-715 KDGKP
+715 GKP

-733 PSAILPAEFER
+733 PSAILPAELER

-750 QRQRSGLS
+750 QRQHAEIS
-758 QISQY
+758 QIAEFSKTAPGSIHKVDGKWSAPEHAPADIRRLVQAWSNEPRMQSVWEREAQSGGAREY
-763 CRSAPGG
+763 VTGSSRSADPSPS
-770 IRKVGDK
+770 I
-777 WSVTESAPPQIRDLV
+777 
-792 RAWEE
+792 
-797 EPLMQA
+797 
-803 ELERQARS
+803 
-811 APQLPD
+811 PD
-817 GPISTTLP
+817 GRQTAPVTIKKDAEIPALGD
-825 SPAPLDGTLG
+825 SPA
-835 VTPDRSVTVSGG
+835 S
-847 MRIPGDGPSR
+847 
-857 AAERSNNPV
+857 AAGRRPASSEMPV
-866 PPRQSLSSYEAML
+866 IQYEEML
-879 IAAAEARKKHDARW
+879 VAAAEARQRRDARW
-893 RRSRRLDMPDASS
+893 LKTRRIDTHVEMSVTPESTKKGLDEHPAE
-906 AFGSSGERKPD
+906 AANR
-917 LIQPRKDI
+917 
-925 HPFPPDKD
+925 PFPKEQSLEH
-933 FGR
+933 

>member
-1 MQRRRSA
+1 
-8 GGTRNRY
+8 
-15 EIAAPESGHD
+15 
-25 CAIVDVLTQYDFRMC
+25 
-40 IRMECSPP
+40 
-48 KKWLRSDRSKLSTG
+48 
-62 REMGG
+62 
-67 WECER
+67 
-72 NVDRGQQA
+72 
-80 HGFRPTP
+80 
-87 FFQVS
+87 
-92 KMAQSMQLIGED
+92 MAQSMQLVGED

-109 ADARAFAMLMAP
+109 ADARAFAILMAP
-121 NRTARRLMAADRT
+121 NRTARRLASADRT
-134 IAGAINRVATMRRRL
+134 IAGAINRVATMRRRR
-149 EAGAKRAYAIADRA
+149 EAGAERAYAIADRA

-178 TFRVKMQSPPFRS
+178 TFRVKMQSPPFRP

-231 YKGFKSKGWR
+231 YKGFNSKGWR
-241 SGLAAAHIEYIFRDG
+241 SGLAAAHVEYIFRDG

-270 NMGESVEE
+270 NLGESLEE
-278 IEAAWRMLETVE
+278 IEAAWRMLEAVE
-290 EGYRANAKVQYRM
+290 EGYRANAKVQYRV
-303 VLNLPHG
+303 VLNLPHE

-316 RSFVHEFCERTF
+316 RSFVYEFCERTF
-328 ARLGLPY
+328 GRLGLPY

-364 TASFQWDVAEEK
+364 TASYQWDVAEEK

-396 MNQACRF
+396 MNQACRH

-438 GETVAVIESNARI
+438 GETVAVIENNAHI
-451 VKLNELGVATGRT
+451 VTLNELGVATDRT
-464 AKKLGLAQR
+464 AKKLVLAER

-479 RSVEIAARRRYV
+479 SSVEIAARRRNLA
-491 HAQRDTLT
+491 AQRDTLAELT
-499 EFMRRIRAV
+499 RHIRAV
-508 AIPSRRRSLPDAAVV
+508 AIPSRRRPLPDVAIV

-531 SVRRVIQARAD
+531 SVRTVIRARAA
-542 HNLPKGRSANVQSIA
+542 HNVPMSRSADVQSIA
-557 ANVRRMMSQRILL
+557 ATVRRMMAQRILL

-583 LAAIRQRLDQ
+583 LGAIRQRLDQ
-593 NGLAAAAAADAA
+593 NRL
-605 AAVATAAATAA
+605 VTAAATATA
-616 AATVNEAGRA
+616 ANEAGRS

-636 QTGKLGLQ
+636 QTGRLGLE
-644 LDTSRLDASD
+644 LDISRLDASE
-654 AARVQAMDD
+654 AARVQAMDEH
-663 NARRAALSERHRN
+663 ARRAALSERHRN
-676 DRRRAADI
+676 DRRTAADI
-684 AAAAEAQQAQHQR
+684 AAAAAAAAAAQAHQAQHQR
-697 AWNDFVE
+697 AWNDLVA
-704 ELRMKRRYIAL
+704 ELRMKRRYIAI

-720 VWHASTLGRHGLG
+720 VWDPSMLDRHGLE
-733 PSAILPAEFER
+733 PSAIPPAERAR

-750 QRQRSGLS
+750 QRQRSELS
-758 QISQY
+758 QITEF
-763 CRSAPGG
+763 CRLAPGS

-777 WSVTESAPPQIRDLV
+777 WSVTESAPPGIRDLV
-792 RAWEE
+792 GAWAN
-797 EPLMQA
+797 EPLVQA
-803 ELERQARS
+803 ALERQARS
-811 APQLPD
+811 ATETQN
-817 GPISTTLP
+817 GPVSSSLP
-825 SPAPLDGTLG
+825 SPAPSNEISA
-835 VTPDRSVTVSGG
+835 VTPDPSATVSGG
-847 MRIPGDGPSR
+847 VGIPGDGPSR
-857 AAERSNNPV
+857 AAEPSNNPL
-866 PPRQSLSSYEAML
+866 PPRQRLSSYEQML
-879 IAAAEARKKHDARW
+879 VAAAEARKRHDARW

-906 AFGSSGERKPD
+906 SLGSPGERKPD
-917 LIQPRKDI
+917 QIQPREGVR
-925 HPFPPDKD
+925 PSPPDKD

>member
-1 MQRRRSA
+1 
-8 GGTRNRY
+8 
-15 EIAAPESGHD
+15 
-25 CAIVDVLTQYDFRMC
+25 
-40 IRMECSPP
+40 
-48 KKWLRSDRSKLSTG
+48 
-62 REMGG
+62 
-67 WECER
+67 
-72 NVDRGQQA
+72 
-80 HGFRPTP
+80 
-87 FFQVS
+87 
-92 KMAQSMQLIGED
+92 MQLIGED

-109 ADARAFAMLMAP
+109 ADARAFAILMAP
-121 NRTARRLMAADRT
+121 NRTARRLASADRT

-149 EAGAKRAYAIADRA
+149 EAGAEKAYAIADRA

-178 TFRVKMQSPPFRS
+178 TFRVKMQKPPS
-191 ASDRKISRS
+191 TGSSERKISRS

-231 YKGFKSKGWR
+231 YKGFNSKGWR

-278 IEAAWRMLETVE
+278 IEAAWRMLEAVE
-290 EGYRANAKVQYRM
+290 EGYRANAKVQHRV
-303 VLNLPHG
+303 VLNLPHE

-316 RSFVHEFCERTF
+316 RSFVYEFCERTF
-328 ARLGLPY
+328 GRLGLPY

-364 TASFQWDVAEEK
+364 TASYQWDVAEEK

-396 MNQACRF
+396 MNQACRH

-417 RGLNAQRQERVGPER
+417 RSLNAQRQEHVGPER

-451 VKLNELGVATGRT
+451 VKLNELGVATDST
-464 AKKLGLAQR
+464 AKKLVLAER

-479 RSVEIAARRRYV
+479 RSVEIAERRRNLA
-491 HAQRDTLT
+491 AQRDTLA

-508 AIPSRRRSLPDAAVV
+508 AIPSRRRPLPDVAIV

-531 SVRRVIQARAD
+531 SVRTAIQERVAYHVPVSRNAD
-542 HNLPKGRSANVQSIA
+542 VENIA
-557 ANVRRMMSQRILL
+557 ANVRRMTAQRILL

-575 GIDQAVTQ
+575 GLDHAVAQ
-583 LAAIRQRLDQ
+583 LRAIRQRLDQ
-593 NGLAAAAAADAA
+593 NRLAT
-605 AAVATAAATAA
+605 ATAAATGTATAA
-616 AATVNEAGRA
+616 AANEAGRS

-644 LDTSRLDASD
+644 LDTSRLDASEV
-654 AARVQAMDD
+654 ARVQAMDE

-684 AAAAEAQQAQHQR
+684 AAAAAAESYQAQHQR
-697 AWNDFVE
+697 AWNDLLQ
-704 ELRMKRRYIAL
+704 ELRKTRRYIPSEN
-715 KDGKP
+715 GKP

-733 PSAILPAEFER
+733 PSAILPAELER

-750 QRQRSGLS
+750 QRQHAEIS
-758 QISQY
+758 QIAEFSKTAPGSIHKVDGKWSAPEHAPADIRRLVQAWSNEPRMQSVWEREAQSGGAREY
-763 CRSAPGG
+763 VTGSSRSADPSPS
-770 IRKVGDK
+770 I
-777 WSVTESAPPQIRDLV
+777 
-792 RAWEE
+792 
-797 EPLMQA
+797 
-803 ELERQARS
+803 
-811 APQLPD
+811 PD
-817 GPISTTLP
+817 GRQTAPVTIKKDAEIPALGD
-825 SPAPLDGTLG
+825 SPA
-835 VTPDRSVTVSGG
+835 S
-847 MRIPGDGPSR
+847 
-857 AAERSNNPV
+857 AAGRRPASSEMPV
-866 PPRQSLSSYEAML
+866 IQYEEML
-879 IAAAEARKKHDARW
+879 VAAAEARQRRDARW
-893 RRSRRLDMPDASS
+893 LKTRRIDTHVEMSVTPESTKKGLDEHPAE
-906 AFGSSGERKPD
+906 AANR
-917 LIQPRKDI
+917 
-925 HPFPPDKD
+925 PFPKEQSLEH
-933 FGR
+933 

>member
-1 MQRRRSA
+1 M
-8 GGTRNRY
+8 
-15 EIAAPESGHD
+15 H
-25 CAIVDVLTQYDFRMC
+25 
-40 IRMECSPP
+40 
-48 KKWLRSDRSKLSTG
+48 
-62 REMGG
+62 
-67 WECER
+67 
-72 NVDRGQQA
+72 
-80 HGFRPTP
+80 
-87 FFQVS
+87 
-92 KMAQSMQLIGED
+92 LISED

-121 NRTARRLMAADRT
+121 NRTARRLASADRT
-134 IAGAINRVATMRRRL
+134 IAGAINRVATMRRRR
-149 EAGAKRAYAIADRA
+149 EAGVERAYAIADRA

-178 TFRVKMQSPPFRS
+178 TFRVKLQSPPFKS
-191 ASDRKISRS
+191 ASDCKISRS
-200 KMAPSAA
+200 KMAPSSA
-207 RPLRRYR
+207 RPLRRYQ

-278 IEAAWRMLETVE
+278 IEAAWRMVEAVE
-290 EGYRANAKVQYRM
+290 EGYRANAKVQYRV

-316 RSFVHEFCERTF
+316 RSLVHEFCERAF
-328 ARLGLPY
+328 GRLGLPY

-364 TASFQWDVAEEK
+364 TASYQWDVAEEK

-403 AGLATRFTHLSYQA
+403 AGLETRFTHLSYQA

-451 VKLNELGVATGRT
+451 VKLNELGVATDRT
-464 AKKLGLAQR
+464 AKKLVLAER

-479 RSVEIAARRRYV
+479 RSVEIAARRRNLDT
-491 HAQRDTLT
+491 QRDTLAELT
-499 EFMRRIRAV
+499 RRIRAV
-508 AIPSRRRSLPDAAVV
+508 AIPSRCRSLSDVAIV

-531 SVRRVIQARAD
+531 SVRTAIRARVAY
-542 HNLPKGRSANVQSIA
+542 NVPMSRSANVQNIA
-557 ANVRRMMSQRILL
+557 ANVRRMTAQRILL

-583 LAAIRQRLDQ
+583 LGAISRRLDQ
-593 NGLAAAAAADAA
+593 NRQATATS
-605 AAVATAAATAA
+605 TAAA
-616 AATVNEAGRA
+616 VNEAGRA

-644 LDTSRLDASD
+644 LDTSRLDAVE
-654 AARVQAMDD
+654 AGRVHAMDE
-663 NARRAALSERHRN
+663 NARRAALSERYRN

-684 AAAAEAQQAQHQR
+684 AAAAAAAEAQQAQHQS
-697 AWNDFVE
+697 AWIDFVA
-704 ELRMKRRYIAL
+704 ELRMKRRYIAI

-720 VWHASTLGRHGLG
+720 VWRPAMLGRHGLE

-750 QRQRSGLS
+750 QRQRSELS

-792 RAWEE
+792 RAWKE
-797 EPLMQA
+797 EPMVQA
-803 ELERQARS
+803 ALERLAA
-811 APQLPD
+811 APSQPQNK
-817 GPISTTLP
+817 PVAATLP
-825 SPAPLDGTLG
+825 SPAPSNEMPA
-835 VTPDRSVTVSGG
+835 VTPDRSATGG
-847 MRIPGDGPSR
+847 AGIPGDGRPS
-857 AAERSNNPV
+857 AAERSSS
-866 PPRQSLSSYEAML
+866 PPKPPQSLSPYELML
-879 IAAAEARKKHDARW
+879 VAAAEARAKHDARW
-893 RRSRRLDMPDASS
+893 RRSRRLDMPDPSNAL
-906 AFGSSGERKPD
+906 GSPSERKHD
-917 LIQPRKDI
+917 LKEPRKSLR
-925 HPFPPDKD
+925 PFPPGLD

>member
-1 MQRRRSA
+1 
-8 GGTRNRY
+8 
-15 EIAAPESGHD
+15 
-25 CAIVDVLTQYDFRMC
+25 
-40 IRMECSPP
+40 
-48 KKWLRSDRSKLSTG
+48 
-62 REMGG
+62 
-67 WECER
+67 
-72 NVDRGQQA
+72 
-80 HGFRPTP
+80 
-87 FFQVS
+87 
-92 KMAQSMQLIGED
+92 
-104 GVMAQ
+104 MAQ

-134 IAGAINRVATMRRRL
+134 IAGAINRVATIRRRL
-149 EAGAKRAYAIADRA
+149 QAGAQRAYAIADRA

-178 TFRVKMQSPPFRS
+178 TFRVKMQSPRFRP

-241 SGLAAAHIEYIFRDG
+241 PGLAAAHIEYIFRDG

-278 IEAAWRMLETVE
+278 IEAAWRMLEAVE
-290 EGYRANAKVQYRM
+290 EGYRANAKVQYRV
-303 VLNLPHG
+303 VLNLPHE

-316 RSFVHEFCERTF
+316 RSFVYEFCERTF
-328 ARLGLPY
+328 GRLGLPY

-364 TASFQWDVAEEK
+364 TASYQWDFAEEK

-396 MNQACRF
+396 MNQACRH

-417 RGLNAQRQERVGPER
+417 RGLNAQRQERVGPQR

-451 VKLNELGVATGRT
+451 VTLNELGIATDRT
-464 AKKLGLAQR
+464 AKTLVLAER

-479 RSVEIAARRRYV
+479 RSVEIAARRRHL
-491 HAQRDTLT
+491 HAQRDTLA
-499 EFMRRIRAV
+499 EFVRRIRAV
-508 AIPSRRRSLPDAAVV
+508 TIPSRRRPLPDVEIV

-531 SVRRVIQARAD
+531 SVGNAIHARGAY
-542 HNLPKGRSANVQSIA
+542 NVTMGRSAHVQSIA
-557 ANVRRMMSQRILL
+557 TAVRRMMAQRILL
-570 EARRT
+570 DARRT
-575 GIDQAVTQ
+575 GLDQAVAQ
-583 LAAIRQRLDQ
+583 LAALRQRLGQ
-593 NGLAAAAAADAA
+593 NRL
-605 AAVATAAATAA
+605 ATAAATAA
-616 AATVNEAGRA
+616 AANEAGRSI
-626 VLLGAKVAPY
+626 LLGAKVAPY
-636 QTGKLGLQ
+636 QTGRLGLE
-644 LDTSRLDASD
+644 LDISRLDASE
-654 AARVQAMDD
+654 AARVQAMDE

-704 ELRMKRRYIAL
+704 ELRMKRRYIAI
-715 KDGKP
+715 KDEKP
-720 VWHASTLGRHGLG
+720 VWHPAMLGRHGLA
-733 PSAILPAEFER
+733 PSAILPAKLER

-750 QRQRSGLS
+750 QRQRSEIS

-763 CRSAPGG
+763 CMSAPGG

-777 WSVTESAPPQIRDLV
+777 WSVTESAPPQIRNLF

-797 EPLMQA
+797 EPMVQA
-803 ELERQARS
+803 ALERLAA
-811 APQLPD
+811 APSQPQNK
-817 GPISTTLP
+817 PVAATLP
-825 SPAPLDGTLG
+825 SPAPSNEMPA
-835 VTPDRSVTVSGG
+835 VTPDRSATGG
-847 MRIPGDGPSR
+847 AGIPGDGRSSS
-857 AAERSNNPV
+857 AERSSS
-866 PPRQSLSSYEAML
+866 PPTPPQSLSPYELML
-879 IAAAEARKKHDARW
+879 VAAAEARAKHDARW
-893 RRSRRLDMPDASS
+893 RRSRRLDMPDSS
-906 AFGSSGERKPD
+906 IALGSSGEQKPD
-917 LIQPRKDI
+917 PKEPRRSLPPFRPDI
-925 HPFPPDKD
+925 D

>member
-1 MQRRRSA
+1 
-8 GGTRNRY
+8 
-15 EIAAPESGHD
+15 
-25 CAIVDVLTQYDFRMC
+25 
-40 IRMECSPP
+40 
-48 KKWLRSDRSKLSTG
+48 
-62 REMGG
+62 
-67 WECER
+67 
-72 NVDRGQQA
+72 
-80 HGFRPTP
+80 
-87 FFQVS
+87 
-92 KMAQSMQLIGED
+92 MAQSMQLIGED

-109 ADARAFAMLMAP
+109 ADARAFAILMAP
-121 NRTARRLMAADRT
+121 DRTARRLRAADRT
-134 IAGAINRVATMRRRL
+134 IAGAINRVATMRRRR
-149 EAGAKRAYAIADRA
+149 EAGAERAYAIADRA

-207 RPLRRYR
+207 RPLRRYQ

-231 YKGFKSKGWR
+231 YKGFNSKGWR

-278 IEAAWRMLETVE
+278 IEAAWRMLEAVE
-290 EGYRANAKVQYRM
+290 EGYRANAKVQYRV
-303 VLNLPHG
+303 VLNLPHE

-316 RSFVHEFCERTF
+316 RSFVYEFCERTF
-328 ARLGLPY
+328 GRLGLPY

-364 TASFQWDVAEEK
+364 TASYQWDVAEEK

-382 KAGLFR
+382 EAGLFR

-396 MNQACRF
+396 MNQACRH

-417 RGLNAQRQERVGPER
+417 RGLNAQRQERVGPQR

-451 VKLNELGVATGRT
+451 VKLNELSVATDRT
-464 AKKLGLAQR
+464 AKKLVLAER
-473 ETALLA
+473 ETARLA
-479 RSVEIAARRRYV
+479 RSVEIAARRRNLA
-491 HAQRDTLT
+491 AQRDTLAELT
-499 EFMRRIRAV
+499 RRIRAFT
-508 AIPSRRRSLPDAAVV
+508 IPSRRRPLPDVAIV
-523 REIASRAA
+523 RDIASRAA
-531 SVRRVIQARAD
+531 SVRTVIEARAA
-542 HNLPKGRSANVQSIA
+542 HNVPMSRSADVQSIA
-557 ANVRRMMSQRILL
+557 ATVRRMIAQRILL

-583 LAAIRQRLDQ
+583 LGAIRQRLDQ
-593 NGLAAAAAADAA
+593 NRVATATAT
-605 AAVATAAATAA
+605 ATAAA
-616 AATVNEAGRA
+616 VNEAGRS

-636 QTGKLGLQ
+636 QTGRLGLE
-644 LDTSRLDASD
+644 LDISRLDASE
-654 AARVQAMDD
+654 AARVQAMEE

-676 DRRRAADI
+676 DRRTAADLK
-684 AAAAEAQQAQHQR
+684 AAAEEGKRQHQV
-697 AWNDFVE
+697 AWQNLLE
-704 ELRMKRRYIAL
+704 ELRMKRRYIAI

-720 VWHASTLGRHGLG
+720 VWDPSMLDRHGLE
-733 PSAILPAEFER
+733 PSAILPAERAR

-750 QRQRSGLS
+750 QRQRSELS

-777 WSVTESAPPQIRDLV
+777 WSVTESTPPQIRDLV

-825 SPAPLDGTLG
+825 SPAPPDGTLG

-847 MRIPGDGPSR
+847 MRIPGDSPSR

-906 AFGSSGERKPD
+906 ALGSSGERKPD

-925 HPFPPDKD
+925 RPFPPDKD

>member
-1 MQRRRSA
+1 
-8 GGTRNRY
+8 
-15 EIAAPESGHD
+15 
-25 CAIVDVLTQYDFRMC
+25 
-40 IRMECSPP
+40 
-48 KKWLRSDRSKLSTG
+48 
-62 REMGG
+62 
-67 WECER
+67 
-72 NVDRGQQA
+72 
-80 HGFRPTP
+80 
-87 FFQVS
+87 
-92 KMAQSMQLIGED
+92 MAQSMQLIGED

-134 IAGAINRVATMRRRL
+134 IAGAINRVATMRRRR
-149 EAGAKRAYAIADRA
+149 EAGAERAYAIADRA

-207 RPLRRYR
+207 RPLRRYQ

-231 YKGFKSKGWR
+231 YKGFNSKGWR

-278 IEAAWRMLETVE
+278 IEAAWRMLEAVE
-290 EGYRANAKVQYRM
+290 EGYRANAKVQYRV
-303 VLNLPHG
+303 VLNLPHE

-316 RSFVHEFCERTF
+316 RSFVYEFCERTF
-328 ARLGLPY
+328 GRLGLPY

-364 TASFQWDVAEEK
+364 TASYQWDVAEEK

-396 MNQACRF
+396 MNQACRH

-438 GETVAVIESNARI
+438 GETVAVIENNAHI
-451 VKLNELGVATGRT
+451 VTLNELSVATDST
-464 AKKLGLAQR
+464 AKKLVLAER

-479 RSVEIAARRRYV
+479 RSVEIAARRRNLA
-491 HAQRDTLT
+491 AQRDTLAELT
-499 EFMRRIRAV
+499 RRIRAFT
-508 AIPSRRRSLPDAAVV
+508 IPSRRRPLPDVAIV
-523 REIASRAA
+523 RDIASRAA
-531 SVRRVIQARAD
+531 SVRTVIEARAA
-542 HNLPKGRSANVQSIA
+542 HNVPMSRSADVQSIA
-557 ANVRRMMSQRILL
+557 ATVRRMIAQRILL

-583 LAAIRQRLDQ
+583 LGAIRQRLDQ
-593 NGLAAAAAADAA
+593 NRVATATAT
-605 AAVATAAATAA
+605 ATAAA
-616 AATVNEAGRA
+616 VNEAGRS

-636 QTGKLGLQ
+636 QTGRLGLE
-644 LDTSRLDASD
+644 LDISRLDASE
-654 AARVQAMDD
+654 AARVQAMEE

-676 DRRRAADI
+676 DRRTAADLK
-684 AAAAEAQQAQHQR
+684 AAAEEGKRQHQV
-697 AWNDFVE
+697 AWQNLLE
-704 ELRMKRRYIAL
+704 ELRMKRRYIAI

-720 VWHASTLGRHGLG
+720 VWDPSMLDRHGLE
-733 PSAILPAEFER
+733 PSAILPAERAR

-750 QRQRSGLS
+750 QRQRSELS

-777 WSVTESAPPQIRDLV
+777 WSVTESTPPQIRDLV

-825 SPAPLDGTLG
+825 SPAPPDGTLG

-906 AFGSSGERKPD
+906 ALGSSGERKPD

-925 HPFPPDKD
+925 RPFPPDKD

>member
-8 GGTRNRY
+8 GGTRIRY
-15 EIAAPESGHD
+15 EIAAPEIGHD
-25 CAIVDVLTQYDFRMC
+25 CAIVDVLTQHNSRMFS

-48 KKWLRSDRSKLSTG
+48 KKWPRSDRSKLSTG
-62 REMGG
+62 REVGG

-87 FFQVS
+87 LFQAS

-109 ADARAFAMLMAP
+109 ADARAFAILMASD
-121 NRTARRLMAADRT
+121 RTARRLRAADRT
-134 IAGAINRVATMRRRL
+134 IAGAINRVATMRRRR
-149 EAGAKRAYAIADRA
+149 EAGAERAYAIADRA

-178 TFRVKMQSPPFRS
+178 TFRVKMQKPPS
-191 ASDRKISRS
+191 TGSSERKISRS

-207 RPLRRYR
+207 RPLRRYQ
-214 TPLIDARG
+214 TPLIDARS

-231 YKGFKSKGWR
+231 YKGFNSKGWR

-278 IEAAWRMLETVE
+278 IEAAWRMLEAVE
-290 EGYRANAKVQYRM
+290 EGYRANAKVQHRV
-303 VLNLPHG
+303 VLNLPHE

-316 RSFVHEFCERTF
+316 RSFVYEFCERTF
-328 ARLGLPY
+328 GRLGLPY

-364 TASFQWDVAEEK
+364 TASYQWDVAEEK

-396 MNQACRF
+396 MNQACRH

-438 GETVAVIESNARI
+438 GETVAVIENNAHI
-451 VKLNELGVATGRT
+451 VTLNELSVATNST
-464 AKKLGLAQR
+464 VKKLVLAER

-479 RSVEIAARRRYV
+479 RSVEIAARLRNLA
-491 HAQRDTLT
+491 AQRDTLAELT
-499 EFMRRIRAV
+499 RRIRAV
-508 AIPSRRRSLPDAAVV
+508 AIPSRRRPLPDVAIV
-523 REIASRAA
+523 RDIASRAA
-531 SVRRVIQARAD
+531 SVRKVIEARAA
-542 HNLPKGRSANVQSIA
+542 HHVPMSRSADVQSIA
-557 ANVRRMMSQRILL
+557 ATVRRMMAQRILL

-575 GIDQAVTQ
+575 GVDQAVTQ
-583 LAAIRQRLDQ
+583 LGAIRQRLDQ
-593 NGLAAAAAADAA
+593 NRL
-605 AAVATAAATAA
+605 VTAAATATA
-616 AATVNEAGRA
+616 ANEAGRS

-636 QTGKLGLQ
+636 QTGRLGLE
-644 LDTSRLDASD
+644 LDISRLDGAE
-654 AARVQAMDD
+654 AARVQAMEE
-663 NARRAALSERHRN
+663 NARRAALSERYRN
-676 DRRRAADI
+676 DRRTAADI
-684 AAAAEAQQAQHQR
+684 AAAAAAAAAEAHQAQHQR

-704 ELRMKRRYIAL
+704 ELRIKRRYIAI

-720 VWHASTLGRHGLG
+720 VWDPSMLDRHGLE
-733 PSAILPAEFER
+733 PSAIPPAERAR

-750 QRQRSGLS
+750 QRQHAEIS
-758 QISQY
+758 QIAEFSKTAPGSI
-763 CRSAPGG
+763 RNVDGKWSAPEHAPADIKRLVQAWSDEPRMQSVWEREAQSTGARAYVSSSSG
-770 IRKVGDK
+770 SADPSPSIPDGRQTA
-777 WSVTESAPPQIRDLV
+777 SVTIKRDIEIPASGDLPTSAAGRRGAASEMPVARYEEMLV
-792 RAWEE
+792 
-797 EPLMQA
+797 
-803 ELERQARS
+803 
-811 APQLPD
+811 
-817 GPISTTLP
+817 
-825 SPAPLDGTLG
+825 
-835 VTPDRSVTVSGG
+835 
-847 MRIPGDGPSR
+847 
-857 AAERSNNPV
+857 
-866 PPRQSLSSYEAML
+866 
-879 IAAAEARKKHDARW
+879 AAAEARQRRDARW
-893 RRSRRLDMPDASS
+893 RKTRRIDTNIEMSVARESIGKGREENP
-906 AFGSSGERKPD
+906 
-917 LIQPRKDI
+917 PRVGNR
-925 HPFPPDKD
+925 PFPRGP
-933 FGR
+933 GLGQ

>member
-1 MQRRRSA
+1 
-8 GGTRNRY
+8 
-15 EIAAPESGHD
+15 
-25 CAIVDVLTQYDFRMC
+25 
-40 IRMECSPP
+40 
-48 KKWLRSDRSKLSTG
+48 
-62 REMGG
+62 
-67 WECER
+67 
-72 NVDRGQQA
+72 
-80 HGFRPTP
+80 
-87 FFQVS
+87 
-92 KMAQSMQLIGED
+92 MAQSMQLISED
-104 GVMAQ
+104 GVMTQ
-109 ADARAFAMLMAP
+109 ADARAFAILMAP
-121 NRTARRLMAADRT
+121 KRTARRLQAADRT
-134 IAGAINRVATMRRRL
+134 IAGAINRVATMRRRR
-149 EAGAKRAYAIADRA
+149 EAGAERAYAIADRA

-191 ASDRKISRS
+191 ASGRKISRS

-241 SGLAAAHIEYIFRDG
+241 PGLAAAHIEYIFRDG

-270 NMGESVEE
+270 NMGESIEE

-364 TASFQWDVAEEK
+364 TASYQWDVAEEK

-396 MNQACRF
+396 LSQACRH

-438 GETVAVIESNARI
+438 GEKVAVIESNARI
-451 VKLNELGVATGRT
+451 VTLNELGVATDST
-464 AKKLGLAQR
+464 AKKLVLAER

-479 RSVEIAARRRYV
+479 RSVEIAARRRNLA
-491 HAQRDTLT
+491 AQRDTLAELT
-499 EFMRRIRAV
+499 RRIRAV
-508 AIPSRRRSLPDAAVV
+508 TIPSRRRPLPDVAIV
-523 REIASRAA
+523 RDIASGAA
-531 SVRRVIQARAD
+531 SVRTVIEARAA
-542 HNLPKGRSANVQSIA
+542 HNVPMSRSANVRSIA
-557 ANVRRMMSQRILL
+557 ATVRRMIAQRILL

-575 GIDQAVTQ
+575 GVDQAVTQ
-583 LAAIRQRLDQ
+583 LGAIRQRLDQ
-593 NGLAAAAAADAA
+593 NRL
-605 AAVATAAATAA
+605 VTAAATATA
-616 AATVNEAGRA
+616 ANEAGRS
-626 VLLGAKVAPY
+626 VLLRAKVAPY

-644 LDTSRLDASD
+644 LDTSRLDASEV
-654 AARVQAMDD
+654 ARVQAMDE

-684 AAAAEAQQAQHQR
+684 AAAAAAETYQAQHQR
-697 AWNDFVE
+697 AWNDLLQ
-704 ELRMKRRYIAL
+704 ELRIKRRYIAINN
-715 KDGKP
+715 GKP
-720 VWHASTLGRHGLG
+720 VWNPLMLNRHGLE
-733 PSAILPAEFER
+733 PSAIPPTELER
-744 DVQEIL
+744 AVQEIL
-750 QRQRSGLS
+750 QRQRSEMS

-763 CRSAPGG
+763 CRSSPDS
-770 IRKVGDK
+770 IRKVDDK
-777 WSVTESAPPQIRDLV
+777 WSVTESAPLQIRNLL

-797 EPLMQA
+797 EPMVQA
-803 ELERQARS
+803 ALERLAD
-811 APQLPD
+811 APPQPQNR
-817 GPISTTLP
+817 PVAATLP
-825 SPAPLDGTLG
+825 SPAQSNGISA
-835 VTPDRSVTVSGG
+835 VTPYRSATVGVG
-847 MRIPGDGPSR
+847 IPGDGRSP
-857 AAERSNNPV
+857 AAERSSSAAS
-866 PPRQSLSSYEAML
+866 PRRRLSSYEQIL
-879 IAAAEARKKHDARW
+879 VAAADARKKHDARW

-906 AFGSSGERKPD
+906 ALGSPSERKPD
-917 LIQPRKDI
+917 QKQPREGGR
-925 HPFPPDKD
+925 PFPPDKD

>member
-1 MQRRRSA
+1 
-8 GGTRNRY
+8 
-15 EIAAPESGHD
+15 
-25 CAIVDVLTQYDFRMC
+25 
-40 IRMECSPP
+40 
-48 KKWLRSDRSKLSTG
+48 
-62 REMGG
+62 
-67 WECER
+67 
-72 NVDRGQQA
+72 
-80 HGFRPTP
+80 
-87 FFQVS
+87 
-92 KMAQSMQLIGED
+92 MQLISED

-109 ADARAFAMLMAP
+109 ADARAFAILMAP
-121 NRTARRLMAADRT
+121 NRTARRLASADRT

-149 EAGAKRAYAIADRA
+149 EAGAEKAYAIADRA

-178 TFRVKMQSPPFRS
+178 TFRVKMQKPPS
-191 ASDRKISRS
+191 TGSSERKISRS

-231 YKGFKSKGWR
+231 YKGFNSKGWR

-278 IEAAWRMLETVE
+278 IEAAWRMLEAVE
-290 EGYRANAKVQYRM
+290 EGYRANAKVQHRV
-303 VLNLPHG
+303 VLNLPHE

-316 RSFVHEFCERTF
+316 RSFVYEFCERTF
-328 ARLGLPY
+328 GRLGLPY

-364 TASFQWDVAEEK
+364 TASYQWDVAEEK

-396 MNQACRF
+396 MNQACRH

-417 RGLNAQRQERVGPER
+417 RSLNAQRQEHVGPER

-451 VKLNELGVATGRT
+451 VKLNELGVATDST
-464 AKKLGLAQR
+464 AKKLVLAER

-479 RSVEIAARRRYV
+479 RSVEIAARRRNLDT
-491 HAQRDTLT
+491 QRDTLAELT
-499 EFMRRIRAV
+499 RRIRAV
-508 AIPSRRRSLPDAAVV
+508 AIPSRCRSLSDVAIV

-531 SVRRVIQARAD
+531 SVRTAIRARVAY
-542 HNLPKGRSANVQSIA
+542 NVPMSRSANVQNIA
-557 ANVRRMMSQRILL
+557 ANVRRMTAQRILL

-593 NGLAAAAAADAA
+593 NRLAAAAAT
-605 AAVATAAATAA
+605 AAVI
-616 AATVNEAGRA
+616 NEAGRA
-626 VLLGAKVAPY
+626 VLLGATAAPY
-636 QTGKLGLQ
+636 QTSKLGLQ
-644 LDTSRLDASD
+644 LDTSRLDSSE

-684 AAAAEAQQAQHQR
+684 AAAAAAEAQQAQHQR
-697 AWNDFVE
+697 AWIDFLE
-704 ELRMKRRYIAL
+704 ELRMKRRYIAI

-720 VWHASTLGRHGLG
+720 VWHPSTLGRHGLE
-733 PSAILPAEFER
+733 PSAILPAELER

-750 QRQRSGLS
+750 QRQHAEIS
-758 QISQY
+758 QIAEYSKTAPGSIRNVDGKWSASEHAPADIKRLVQAWSDEPRMQSVWEREAQSAGARKNVAAPF
-763 CRSAPGG
+763 RSAEPATSISDGRETASDS
-770 IRKVGDK
+770 IKRNAEVPVAGDL
-777 WSVTESAPPQIRDLV
+777 SA
-792 RAWEE
+792 
-797 EPLMQA
+797 
-803 ELERQARS
+803 
-811 APQLPD
+811 
-817 GPISTTLP
+817 
-825 SPAPLDGTLG
+825 
-835 VTPDRSVTVSGG
+835 
-847 MRIPGDGPSR
+847 R
-857 AAERSNNPV
+857 AAEWRAASSGMPV
-866 PPRQSLSSYEAML
+866 TRHEEILV
-879 IAAAEARKKHDARW
+879 AAADARQ
-893 RRSRRLDMPDASS
+893 RRDAQWPKTRRIDTKAEMSVAREPIGKGLDEGPPQASN
-906 AFGSSGERKPD
+906 R
-917 LIQPRKDI
+917 
-925 HPFPPDKD
+925 PFSK
-933 FGR
+933 GQGVEY